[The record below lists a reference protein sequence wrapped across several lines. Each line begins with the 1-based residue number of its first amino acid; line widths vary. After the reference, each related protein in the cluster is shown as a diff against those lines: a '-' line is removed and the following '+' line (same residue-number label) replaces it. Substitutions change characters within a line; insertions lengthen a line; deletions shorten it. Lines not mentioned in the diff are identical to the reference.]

1 MLHVPQQVVQD
12 ASGCGCQL
20 RVLSTSV
27 GIQIRGRQ
35 LGVVVQHLLKVGDV
49 QLGVCGMQLRCES
62 R

>member
-12 ASGCGCQL
+12 ASGCACQL
-20 RVLSTSV
+20 RVPGAGEGV
-27 GIQIRGRQ
+27 QIRGRQ

-49 QLGVCGMQLRCES
+49 QLGVCGMQAS